1 MSDLMVVAGA
11 TGLIGAA
18 AIEAALARG
27 WRVIALVRDH
37 AKVSVRD
44 GLEAIRADFDDLSPL
59 ADRLKKAAP
68 KAFLSALG
76 TTIRIAGS
84 QAAFAKVDRDYVAG
98 FARLGI
104 ATGARKFGLVT
115 SVGAD
120 AASRNFYL
128 RTKGE
133 AEAAVLGAGFDRVE
147 IAHPSFLIG
156 TRAEHRPGEGLAVPI
171 SQALAPFLIG
181 GLAKYRPIAGA
192 TVARALVAG
201 LERPE
206 SGVFVRHYLDLN
218 ALAQA

>member
-1 MSDLMVVAGA
+1 MSDLMVIAGA

-27 WRVIALVRDH
+27 WRVIALVRDP
-37 AKVSVRD
+37 AKVFPRE

-104 ATGARKFGLVT
+104 AAGARKFGLVT

-133 AEAAVLGAGFDRVE
+133 AEAAVLNAGFDRVE
-147 IAHPSFLIG
+147 IARPSFLIG
-156 TRAEHRPGEGLAVPI
+156 ARAEHRPGEGLAVPI
-171 SQALAPFLIG
+171 SQALSPFLVG

-206 SGVFVRHYLDLN
+206 SGVFVRHYPELN

>member
-1 MSDLMVVAGA
+1 MSDLMVIAGA

-27 WRVIALVRDH
+27 WRVIALVRDP
-37 AKVSVRD
+37 AKVFPRE

-104 ATGARKFGLVT
+104 AAGARKFGLVT

-147 IAHPSFLIG
+147 IARPSFLIG
-156 TRAEHRPGEGLAVPI
+156 ARAEHRPGEGLAVPI
-171 SQALAPFLIG
+171 SQALSPFLVG

-206 SGVFVRHYLDLN
+206 SGVFVRHYPELN